1 MIIMLS
7 ISELLWD
14 EWASF
19 KYDEPDKFAGY
30 QAECLGILAGVL
42 SSKGVYYLKIKTAK
56 RLIKIFKYFKPA
68 VGVRRENIEVGA
80 RRDRPWAYGLSC
92 VRLEPEE
99 FNIAKMLEFDN
110 LLKVKRPKVKL
121 ADMPGRDELL
131 NLALSSKPSWPWMR
145 GLFGSCGSFYLTK
158 SGFYLVLRIIN
169 EAVALKA
176 EKFLNNKKWSRRYF
190 RGAHELIL
198 RDQEE
203 VVTFLSNI
211 ELTGAALALEHKVIM
226 RLMRDQANKAS
237 NCDTANIMRAT
248 QAAFKQ
254 IELAKKFMND
264 AELINNLPDKLRELV
279 IIRLENP
286 EANLSELGEKLSP
299 PVSKSTVKYRWAKLS
314 NYIK

>member
-14 EWASF
+14 EWSSF

-56 RLIKIFKYFKPA
+56 RLIKIFKYFKP
-68 VGVRRENIEVGA
+68 VGG
-80 RRDRPWAYGLSC
+80 

-131 NLALSSKPSWPWMR
+131 NLALNSQASWPWMR

-211 ELTGAALALEHKVIM
+211 ELTGAALELEHKVIM

-254 IELAKKFMND
+254 IELAKKFMDD

-279 IIRLENP
+279 MIRLENP

>member
-1 MIIMLS
+1 MLS

-14 EWASF
+14 EWAVF
-19 KYDEPDKFAGY
+19 KCDKYEAC
-30 QAECLGILAGVL
+30 QAECLGILAGAL

-56 RLIKIFKYFKPA
+56 RLIKIFKYCKF
-68 VGVRRENIEVGA
+68 N
-80 RRDRPWAYGLSC
+80 C
-92 VRLEPEE
+92 
-99 FNIAKMLEFDN
+99 NIAKMLEFDN
-110 LLKVKRPKVKL
+110 LLKVKRPRVKL
-121 ADMPGRDELL
+121 VMPDELL
-131 NLALSSKPSWPWMR
+131 SMALNSQASWPWMR

-158 SGFYLVLRIIN
+158 SGFYLVLRIID
-169 EAVALKA
+169 EAVALKS
-176 EKFLNNKKWSRRYF
+176 ERFLNNKKWSRRYF

-198 RDQEE
+198 REQEE

-211 ELTGAALALEHKVIM
+211 GLNGAALELEHKVIM

-254 IELAKKFMND
+254 IELAKKFVND

-279 IIRLENP
+279 MARLENP

-314 NYIK
+314 NYIN

>member
-14 EWASF
+14 EWSSF

-56 RLIKIFKYFKPA
+56 RLIKIFKYFKP
-68 VGVRRENIEVGA
+68 VGG
-80 RRDRPWAYGLSC
+80 

-131 NLALSSKPSWPWMR
+131 NLALNSQASWPWMR

-254 IELAKKFMND
+254 IELAKKFMDD

-279 IIRLENP
+279 MIRLENP

>member
-1 MIIMLS
+1 MLS

-14 EWASF
+14 EWSSF

-56 RLIKIFKYFKPA
+56 RLIKIFKYFKP
-68 VGVRRENIEVGA
+68 VGG
-80 RRDRPWAYGLSC
+80 

-131 NLALSSKPSWPWMR
+131 NLALNSQASWPWMR

-211 ELTGAALALEHKVIM
+211 ELTGAALELEHKVIM

-254 IELAKKFMND
+254 IELAKKFMDD

-279 IIRLENP
+279 MIRLENP

>member
-19 KYDEPDKFAGY
+19 KYDEPDKAAGY

-68 VGVRRENIEVGA
+68 VGVRL
-80 RRDRPWAYGLSC
+80 DRPWAYGLSS
-92 VRLEPEE
+92 VRHEPEE

-110 LLKVKRPKVKL
+110 LLKVKRPRVKL
-121 ADMPGRDELL
+121 VMPDELL
-131 NLALSSKPSWPWMR
+131 NLALNSQASWPWMR

-169 EAVALKA
+169 EDVALKA

-211 ELTGAALALEHKVIM
+211 ELTGAALELEHKVIM

-237 NCDTANIMRAT
+237 NCDTANRIRAT
-248 QAAFKQ
+248 QASFKQ

>member
-1 MIIMLS
+1 
-7 ISELLWD
+7 
-14 EWASF
+14 
-19 KYDEPDKFAGY
+19 DKFAGY

-56 RLIKIFKYFKPA
+56 RLIKIFKYFKP
-68 VGVRRENIEVGA
+68 VGG
-80 RRDRPWAYGLSC
+80 

-131 NLALSSKPSWPWMR
+131 NLALNSQASWPWMR

>member
-14 EWASF
+14 EWSSF

-68 VGVRRENIEVGA
+68 VGVR
-80 RRDRPWAYGLSC
+80 
-92 VRLEPEE
+92 LEPEE

-110 LLKVKRPKVKL
+110 LLKVKRPRVKL
-121 ADMPGRDELL
+121 VMPDELL
-131 NLALSSKPSWPWMR
+131 NLALNSQPSWPWMR